1 MIFYHV
7 ISVICII
14 KPKSIIQNQERE
26 KLMKNL
32 LITIALALPLLTA
45 CVHHHDRYG
54 HDKHR
59 DGPGNSENAPGHN
72 KDKNN
77 KHDH

>member
-1 MIFYHV
+1 
-7 ISVICII
+7 
-14 KPKSIIQNQERE
+14 
-26 KLMKNL
+26 MKNL